1 MGSSTGLN
9 MYFYTQEKELK
20 KKINLLSTVTD
31 NIYYLLIYEYTDDS
45 KPEGL
50 NQFTEQEQEVMRL
63 YFDAESLTASEGY
76 GTVKSN
82 IQSPKEL
89 KKIWSKL
96 QRYFIK
102 TFETQIINY
111 QTQSIS
117 NPSLTSQ
124 MPQDIFKRIISD
136 GVWTAASTSLVIT
149 RLEQAIE
156 DDMLVEI
163 TIEDY

>member
-1 MGSSTGLN
+1 MGVSAGLN
-9 MYFYTQEKELK
+9 MYFYTQEEELK

-31 NIYYLLIYEYTDDS
+31 DIYYLLIYEYGDD

-63 YFDAESLTASEGY
+63 YFDEESLTASEGY
-76 GTVKSN
+76 GIVKSN

-89 KKIWSKL
+89 VKIWSKL
-96 QRYFIK
+96 QSYFVK
-102 TFETQIINY
+102 SFEKEMVDYHTQL
-111 QTQSIS
+111 TS
-117 NPSLTSQ
+117 NPSPTSQ
-124 MPQDIFKRIISD
+124 MAPDTFKRKISD
-136 GVWTAASTSLVIT
+136 GAWTAASTSIIIT
-149 RLEQAIE
+149 RLEQAID